1 MFDRFFFSL
10 LLHFS
15 DSFLSGKYTKYF
27 LSQKDSS
34 KNVMV
39 IWCVGFLL
47 AQILIIDIFDYY
59 FYINSLIF
67 NIVVNAVLLYILQ
80 ILLFK
85 KDIPKQ
91 IFIIASF
98 LSGKYLIEYIFR
110 VYHSNFVNWL
120 IFIQQNYIN
129 NLISNNYYQTII
141 NKTHGII
148 TALIY
153 TLLLLA
159 YIYLIKKAYIKKDY
173 TLNKRESIFLVF
185 PCITSL
191 CVCVTLILIFNF
203 IEKEANMFIYDKI
216 PSTNFTVPLICIMLA
231 FIIVANVSLFQNL
244 LKYNEENQKRVF
256 LENQVIQTKK
266 EVTEIENIYSDMR
279 GLRHDM
285 QSHINSILLYVKNNK
300 VENSIEIENYIGK
313 MEDTISRLDF
323 SYHCGNPII
332 DIIIHQAQQRART
345 EGIEFFVDFVYPV
358 IPQTLYSKRHC
369 EASTEAVAIQNE
381 LEVRDERG
389 DDQQEVGSASERQ
402 EVSESQIRELASA
415 YESLCYN
422 YHCQQNLDSVAI
434 HKRLPLLRGDVEQ
447 SETERFLNS
456 NEKISLSPIAF
467 SNQPLQ
473 SSFRSPAPPPFVGEH
488 LPDIP
493 LYESGSKEN
502 ITNSNDKKSINS
514 PIDVYDMAV
523 ILNNA
528 LENAFTACQSVT
540 NGKSINLHSYL
551 KGNLFF
557 IEVENTFS
565 WQLTFNETT
574 GLPESQKPDKKLHGI
589 GLSNIQKC
597 AKKYLGD
604 LDIEIR
610 CNNGVQQFNLTVMM
624 KV

>member
-39 IWCVGFLL
+39 IWCVGFFL

-402 EVSESQIRELASA
+402 EVSESQIRGLASA
-415 YESLCYN
+415 NESLCYN

-456 NEKISLSPIAF
+456 NKKISLSA
-467 SNQPLQ
+467 N
-473 SSFRSPAPPPFVGEH
+473 A
-488 LPDIP
+488 DIP
-493 LYESGSKEN
+493 LFKRGSKEN
-502 ITNSNDKKSINS
+502 ITHSNNEISSNS
-514 PIDVYDMAV
+514 PIDVYDIAV

-540 NGKSINLHSYL
+540 NEKSINLHSYL

-557 IEVENTFS
+557 IEIENTFS
-565 WQLTFNETT
+565 GQLTFNETT